1 MTRFSEV
8 VAKKKLRANLY
19 FESNEHSAQTADD
32 NSKVISRAL
41 QLTLLLY
48 IFKLELYLYSIII
61 INQIKH

>member
-41 QLTLLLY
+41 QLIYYY
-48 IFKLELYLYSIII
+48 IFSNWNYI
-61 INQIKH
+61 